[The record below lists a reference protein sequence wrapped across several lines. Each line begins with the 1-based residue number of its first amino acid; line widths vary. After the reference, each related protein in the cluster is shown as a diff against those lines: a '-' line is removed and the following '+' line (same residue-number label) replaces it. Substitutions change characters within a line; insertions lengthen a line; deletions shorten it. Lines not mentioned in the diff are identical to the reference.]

1 MLQSGWLTGW
11 VKLLSFCA
19 GNFYFWQSVAT
30 IGFYQCLRRLADIF
44 PSPIIETDVGPSIV
58 QLLEEKKASLKDAKT
73 ALKDT
78 TAKNEELHKANAG
91 LRAKIDRLQKELEFT
106 SNDRYELVGKT
117 WVLQNRLG
125 DFESWPQ
132 FREEFDLLTTQYS
145 AMQRQRARE
154 ETSREQILHV
164 AKEARRQLEVAK
176 RAEAMSKIAHS
187 KELESV
193 KRERDEA
200 RENYETLLATTAAAT
215 TPIIAT
221 TAAGVSTLRDK
232 ALQEENTRLTLALRS
247 KTTLLAKK
255 TSEFERI
262 QSLIKTRSEHSAFQ
276 LKAASATILTLD
288 EDQKKA
294 AKRIAALEKEVRVAN
309 EKAEEMEEMCMAV
322 AFADEAEEKED
333 DTKEGDDEGD
343 MDGEQNSWLLRRV
356 VAMSKKH
363 RSGGGISENMDD
375 NEDNDEENDDN
386 EDDNDEEEGA
396 NEKDDGIRGKD
407 DDSEK
412 GKAVEDMEG
421 EKKIHDENEDL
432 FKYMMGNP

>member
-1 MLQSGWLTGW
+1 M
-11 VKLLSFCA
+11 
-19 GNFYFWQSVAT
+19 
-30 IGFYQCLRRLADIF
+30 RRLADIF

-91 LRAKIDRLQKELEFT
+91 LQAKIDRLQKELEFT
-106 SNDRYELVGKT
+106 SNDRYELVRKT

-154 ETSREQILHV
+154 EISREQILHV
-164 AKEARRQLEVAK
+164 AKEAKRQLEVAK
-176 RAEAMSKIAHS
+176 RAETMREIAHS
-187 KELESV
+187 SELELV

-200 RENYETLLATTAAAT
+200 RENYETLLSTTTAAT

-221 TAAGVSTLRDK
+221 TTAAGVSTLVDK

-262 QSLIKTRSEHSAFQ
+262 QSLIKTRSEHSASQ
-276 LKAASATILTLD
+276 LKAASATVLTLD
-288 EDQKKA
+288 EDRKKA
-294 AKRIAALEKEVRVAN
+294 SKRIAVLEKELQVAN
-309 EKAEEMEEMCMAV
+309 DKAEKMEDMYMAV
-322 AFADEAEEKED
+322 AFADEAEEK
-333 DTKEGDDEGD
+333 
-343 MDGEQNSWLLRRV
+343 
-356 VAMSKKH
+356 
-363 RSGGGISENMDD
+363 
-375 NEDNDEENDDN
+375 
-386 EDDNDEEEGA
+386 
-396 NEKDDGIRGKD
+396 
-407 DDSEK
+407 
-412 GKAVEDMEG
+412 
-421 EKKIHDENEDL
+421 
-432 FKYMMGNP
+432 